1 MENKIFKYL
10 LNSSVSKRFVELLL
24 LKFNRLMDSSLQVM
38 MCKVIYLIV
47 TSTDNDV
54 AMNYFYL
61 NDLNVLIDVLIRE
74 LQNMNGREEYWRAT
88 ILRVLLPLLKNTELC
103 RTHYRKDDLVELLTY
118 LSKPENICDNGV
130 ITQEQEVTIRLAKK
144 CLNGVEWL
152 ENDTSDDDAISS
164 NSLECSQSSVE
175 SLSNSLAN
183 HSTNNRPRL
192 TRGSLEL
199 SAESLTMRK
208 ERAKGPPPPPPPPR
222 SRKKC

>member
-1 MENKIFKYL
+1 M
-10 LNSSVSKRFVELLL
+10 
-24 LKFNRLMDSSLQVM
+24 
-38 MCKVIYLIV
+38 
-47 TSTDNDV
+47 
-54 AMNYFYL
+54 
-61 NDLNVLIDVLIRE
+61 
-74 LQNMNGREEYWRAT
+74 
-88 ILRVLLPLLKNTELC
+88 
-103 RTHYRKDDLVELLTY
+103 
-118 LSKPENICDNGV
+118 
-130 ITQEQEVTIRLAKK
+130 
-144 CLNGVEWL
+144 EWL

-164 NSLECSQSSVE
+164 NSLESSQSSVE